1 MAMEAQRLVTVS
13 LTKIAASRQ
22 QRGGASLHRN
32 LLVASV
38 LYKARAMLLMEN
50 YRSQSCKA
58 PLYVSAPVSSDDDD
72 AVVPDDVDCVD
83 GEDDVPNVLQDS
95 TFTSTAPENSD
106 KSSKPTAVLNVES
119 ETTKVS
125 TSRMKK
131 FENSLYAHESLA
143 CDEELSDEEVDEQP
157 LNNSAQVTIPTVQRV
172 HKRRCS
178 EVSVMED
185 GPSECKK
192 LRTEVELSSEH
203 VPMSNL
209 VNCFNSSFVGLLQ
222 TQQQQDRESGD
233 NLDLNCAKVN
243 SFEQHL
249 SVPIILMV

>member
-1 MAMEAQRLVTVS
+1 M
-13 LTKIAASRQ
+13 
-22 QRGGASLHRN
+22 
-32 LLVASV
+32 
-38 LYKARAMLLMEN
+38 LYRARAMLLMEN

-72 AVVPDDVDCVD
+72 AVVPDDVECVD

-95 TFTSTAPENSD
+95 ASTSTAPDNSD
-106 KSSKPTAVLNVES
+106 NLSKPTAVLTVES

-125 TSRMKK
+125 ISRMKK

-143 CDEELSDEEVDEQP
+143 CDEELSDEEVEEQP
-157 LNNSAQVTIPTVQRV
+157 LNNSAQVTTPVQRV

-178 EVSVMED
+178 EAGVMED

-192 LRTEVELSSEH
+192 LRTEAELSSEH

-233 NLDLNCAKVN
+233 LDLNCAKVN

-249 SVPIILMV
+249 SVPIVLMV